1 MVPPLC
7 GATKIMEWYKT
18 PRHSNKPPIN
28 SSVRYYHP
36 SPLHSALSPST
47 PLPESPII
55 FPPLY
60 NTNTAATPH
69 ATATPA
75 LTTTFPP
82 ALGIAVGCAVSVPFA
97 PPPVPLAPPPPPPP
111 APPVE
116 DPDTAVS
123 TAAEQGVVG
132 ASVRVTTSGAAG
144 VDDGQVEHV
153 IVDSA
158 RAVSWR
164 AIEWVSG
171 LVLAVSSWGMCYERK
186 GEVPERRAARMTS
199 FIVAVCW
206 FGLLVAFGV

>member
-1 MVPPLC
+1 M
-7 GATKIMEWYKT
+7 
-18 PRHSNKPPIN
+18 
-28 SSVRYYHP
+28 
-36 SPLHSALSPST
+36 
-47 PLPESPII
+47 SPIF
-55 FPPLY
+55 FPTLHK
-60 NTNTAATPH
+60 TNTAATPH

-82 ALGIAVGCAVSVPFA
+82 ALGIAVGCAISVPFA
-97 PPPVPLAPPPPPPP
+97 PPPVPVAPPPPLP

-116 DPDTAVS
+116 EPDTAVS

-158 RAVSWR
+158 RAVNWR

-171 LVLAVSSWGMCYERK
+171 FVLVV
-186 GEVPERRAARMTS
+186 
-199 FIVAVCW
+199 F
-206 FGLLVAFGV
+206 